1 VPRLALRRR
10 PVAASK
16 RASVLPAL
24 VAAAIVLIASLPATR
39 TWSQQRPRGTEQRL
53 LFEPSA
59 LDARPG
65 VFRSRSGS
73 QPAGPAKPADDEARK
88 ASEPRSFAPLQS
100 NGALVLPNA
109 PRATNKFGVAAGDGP
124 AQTRLGLET
133 EHKFRPDEL
142 PSGEK
147 THGLSYQREL
157 HVKPFLGLSLTS
169 PIE

>member
-1 VPRLALRRR
+1 VPRIVSRRR

-24 VAAAIVLIASLPATR
+24 VAAAIVLVASLPATR
-39 TWSQQRPRGTEQRL
+39 SWSQQPLRGTEQRL

-59 LDARPG
+59 LDAQPG
-65 VFRSRSGS
+65 AFRSRGGS
-73 QPAGPAKPADDEARK
+73 QPGPAKPADDEARK

-124 AQTRLGLET
+124 AQTKLGLET
-133 EHKFRPDEL
+133 EHRFRPDEL
-142 PSGEK
+142 PNGEK

>member
-1 VPRLALRRR
+1 VPRVAPR

-16 RASVLPAL
+16 RRSVLLIL
-24 VAAAIVLIASLPATR
+24 VTAAIVVVASLPATR
-39 TWSQQRPRGTEQRL
+39 TWSQQQPRGTEQRL

-59 LDARPG
+59 LDTPPG
-65 VFRSRSGS
+65 TFSRRSTER
-73 QPAGPAKPADDEARK
+73 PAGPAKPADDEARK
-88 ASEPRSFAPLQS
+88 TPEPRSFAPLQS
-100 NGALVLPNA
+100 NGALALPQA
-109 PRATNKFGVAAGDGP
+109 PRATTKFGVAAGDGP
-124 AQTRLGLET
+124 PQTKLGLET

-142 PSGEK
+142 PNGEK